1 MDSWRIAAE
10 VEGFTVQVGGQPRTQ
25 LVKTL
30 SDAGVRLNAYA
41 ETLIAH
47 PAFDAPVG
55 KTLRIVERTVEQ
67 LDLTE
72 GAVLSEVLVAARN
85 QGLELCSAAL
95 ITALLAEPAPTDA
108 PALLGVILLIVLS
121 FLLVTIGFRSLRAT
135 SAGLE
140 ND

>member
-10 VEGFTVQVGGQPRTQ
+10 VEGFTVQVGDQPRTQ

-47 PAFDAPVG
+47 PAFDAPMG

-72 GAVLSEVLVAARN
+72 GAVLSEVFVAARN

-121 FLLVTIGFRSLRAT
+121 FLLVTIGFRSLRAA